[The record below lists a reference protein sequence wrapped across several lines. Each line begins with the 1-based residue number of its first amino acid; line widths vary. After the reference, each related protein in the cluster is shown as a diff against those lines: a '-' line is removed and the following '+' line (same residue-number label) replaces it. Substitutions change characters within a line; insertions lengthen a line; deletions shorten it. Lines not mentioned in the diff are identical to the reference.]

1 MSGGV
6 SRREFVVSAA
16 TTVLSV
22 GTIRAQQPA
31 LTAEGVVARI
41 RENVGVPWREKT
53 IDGFKAGD
61 PATPVTGVATTVMA
75 TLDVLRRAATARR
88 NLIVAQEP
96 TFYAADDGPGTR
108 ASDPVYLAK
117 RRFIEEQKLVV
128 WRLSDHWNAR
138 RPSEAV
144 TALATTLGWSA
155 NLSPGADG
163 LYQVPE
169 TTLGALAADVGGRL
183 GIRGGL
189 RMVGQPTLRVRTV
202 FLSPGT
208 ITLPGAIESLRRA
221 DVIVAGE
228 AREWEGVPYALDT
241 WSAGPGQAR
250 GMIAI
255 GRVVSQG
262 PGTQACAA
270 WIRSLIPGT
279 PVEAITTADPYWSP
293 LR

>member
-1 MSGGV
+1 MVG
-6 SRREFVVSAA
+6 AA

-22 GTIRAQQPA
+22 GAIGAQQAA
-31 LTAEGVVARI
+31 LTADTVVGRI

-53 IDGFKAGD
+53 TDGFKAGN
-61 PATPVTGVATTVMA
+61 PTTLVTGVATTVMA
-75 TLDVLRRAATARR
+75 TVDVLRQAVTARR
-88 NLIVAQEP
+88 NLIVVQEP
-96 TFYAADDGPGTR
+96 TFYAADDGSGTR
-108 ASDPVYLAK
+108 GSDPVYLAK

-128 WRLSDHWNAR
+128 WRFSDHWNAR

-155 NLSPGADG
+155 NLSPGAEG

-169 TTLGALAADVGGRL
+169 TTLGALATHVGSRL

-202 FLSPGT
+202 YLSPGT
-208 ITLPGAIESLRRA
+208 ITMPGAIESLRRA
-221 DVIVAGE
+221 DVIVVGE
-228 AREWEGVPYALDT
+228 AREWEGVPYTLDT
-241 WSAGPGQAR
+241 WSAGPNQAR

-262 PGTQACAA
+262 PAMQACAV
-270 WIRSLIPGT
+270 WIGSLVPGT
-279 PVEAITTADPYWSP
+279 PVEAITTADPYWNP
-293 LR
+293 RR